1 MPVAREFEIVSNP
14 QFRNLHVFLVRMLS
28 RTPHIHR
35 EMELGYVLRG
45 EAALRYGGADDPR
58 RRRRDSRPA
67 DRAGGIRP
75 LRA

>member
-45 EAALRYGGADDPR
+45 EAALPLWRRGDP
-58 RRRRDSRPA
+58 PA
-67 DRAGGIRP
+67 RAGRLLHP
-75 LRA
+75 TLRGA